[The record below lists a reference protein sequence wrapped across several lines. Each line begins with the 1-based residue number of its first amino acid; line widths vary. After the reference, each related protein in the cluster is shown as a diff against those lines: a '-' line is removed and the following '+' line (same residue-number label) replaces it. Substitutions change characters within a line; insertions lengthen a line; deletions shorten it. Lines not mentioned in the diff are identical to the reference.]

1 MSEAGL
7 WSEPYVWVVIC
18 KNRTFHNRENT
29 SIGHRIPLGE
39 TDAFSPPP
47 TIDFRMTIR
56 CDECGKEYEYD
67 ATELLRAQMDVG
79 YDFRP
84 HPLFA

>member
-1 MSEAGL
+1 MGESSL

-18 KNRTFHNRENT
+18 KNRRFHNSENT

-39 TDAFSPPP
+39 TDAFSRSPE
-47 TIDFRMTIR
+47 IEFRMTIR

-67 ATELLRAQMDVG
+67 PAELLRAQMELAR
-79 YDFRP
+79 DFEP